1 MVSTCKSSPRIRLI
15 LHSTLFTIPKL
26 CDIMYLLEPLFG
38 SRPFIGDENMTSKSD
53 ALFWKKKEFIS
64 FLLSILVFFIH
75 SSFGQDISS
84 GSYISVINNKTSYF
98 FSESI
103 TRFAVPMFFMLSGL
117 TFFKDYDNKKYFT
130 KIKSR
135 LFTLVIPY
143 LLWNTIWMLWEI
155 FTSYSFISKLT
166 ESRYPLTLSSI
177 LKGIFL
183 YNCNIPFWFIFDL
196 IIFSFAAPLV
206 FLIIKNKYV
215 GISSVICLSIVS
227 LFGIYLPM
235 EVFYYPMA
243 VVFYLMGGIIGYHFF
258 DFASKKSSKPLQIAS
273 LIFLTVYI
281 LAKNM
286 VPQEIHINNYF
297 IQTVVYT
304 LAAFSLWNI
313 TDAFIEK
320 IKPRALYRRSFAIYA
335 MHLPIAIVILK
346 IFDFCIPQN
355 EWLEIPKFVIM
366 VVVTL
371 VIINLVCAFLEKFAP
386 KVSATLMGNRIKKV
400 K

>member
-1 MVSTCKSSPRIRLI
+1 
-15 LHSTLFTIPKL
+15 
-26 CDIMYLLEPLFG
+26 
-38 SRPFIGDENMTSKSD
+38 MTSKSD